1 MGGVQ
6 DFTRGSAE
14 DLARPPSSNSLPA
27 DRLPSASSSA
37 DRSGGASGVSAAV
50 SSQVYGGFNAGGCE
64 AGCLPAASL
73 PPLGSSS
80 PAPDHATLTA
90 AEAALRPPLHA
101 EAAAGEAACKQQAGE
116 QPLQPR
122 SNSSEPAGPV
132 KKQQQSRMHADQVE
146 APLKNDAA
154 AADAS
159 QRLLAFKLE
168 ARRSER
174 VFSSSLLAAERQFT
188 SRMVQTSAPAP
199 PPVAASC
206 TRHPS
211 LRSFSHLA
219 SYDRFVVPEDSF
231 TDKCGRGKLIGTRP
245 PRPGSTSSGKY
256 ERLPPHI
263 RSLLDFR
270 QEVIHPAVLRVGL
283 QMGQRKIVGSNART
297 AAMLTAFQRF
307 IEDYSPPPYQAIDKH
322 LKQMLDRQINF
333 ITHCRP
339 HSIAMG
345 GTIRWL
351 KRRLSSYAA
360 LQLEETRSR
369 LSLDISNFIAG
380 RLLSATWTAASIVE
394 QQLIENGDN
403 VMVFGRS
410 TAINCALLQSRK
422 QGLQFSVVMVDA
434 PHSVSGQATAK
445 EFADAG
451 IYVTYTM
458 LNGLSYHIRGIT
470 KVLLGCAALLAN
482 GYVVNSAGAAIVA
495 MMGKMHAKPVLVV
508 TETYKM
514 SDRVMLDSCSFN
526 ELADPAL
533 VWRPTPEEM
542 GVPAAAA
549 APAAGCMYTATG
561 SSEGGE
567 GGSSTAEAGGGG
579 QQGAWGQQQQQQEQQ
594 QQQQHPRCPFC
605 HSEFQ
610 VPVANPTY
618 DVTPAQFIDY
628 VVTEDGVFPASS
640 IPALICGLGKSPAV
654 AD

>member
-1 MGGVQ
+1 MNGLRDPVGAADEEEANAPSESSPTESDNVKPN
-6 DFTRGSAE
+6 TSGPATSGSV
-14 DLARPPSSNSLPA
+14 PA
-27 DRLPSASSSA
+27 DTLSAAASPANYTNNDSAPSRR
-37 DRSGGASGVSAAV
+37 DMTASGPRNTAH
-50 SSQVYGGFNAGGCE
+50 SS
-64 AGCLPAASL
+64 
-73 PPLGSSS
+73 
-80 PAPDHATLTA
+80 
-90 AEAALRPPLHA
+90 AEAAKASSGGGTATGHAFQPTTPLRA
-101 EAAAGEAACKQQAGE
+101 Y
-116 QPLQPR
+116 
-122 SNSSEPAGPV
+122 SNSAETFGV
-132 KKQQQSRMHADQVE
+132 SRQPHRIVGFEQLNPSKVE
-146 APLKNDAA
+146 ITDSHRPM
-154 AADAS
+154 S
-159 QRLLAFKLE
+159 SRQE
-168 ARRSER
+168 SRRSER
-174 VFSSSLLAAERQFT
+174 APTFVAFDKPVSSRG
-188 SRMVQTSAPAP
+188 VQTSAPAIA
-199 PPVAASC
+199 PVAASC
-206 TRHPS
+206 TRHPP
-211 LRSFSHLA
+211 LRCFSHLA
-219 SYDRFVVPEDSF
+219 TYDRFVVPEDSF

-263 RSLLDFR
+263 RSLMNFR
-270 QEVIHPAVLRVGL
+270 QEVIHPAVLRVGI
-283 QMGQRKIVGSNART
+283 QMGQRKIVGANART

-351 KRRLSSYAA
+351 KRRLSNYAA

-380 RLLSATWTAASIVE
+380 RLVSATWMAASIVE

-410 TAINCALLQSRK
+410 TAINCALLQSKR

-445 EFADAG
+445 EFAEAG

-482 GYVVNSAGAAIVA
+482 GYVVNSAGAATVA

-514 SDRVMLDSCSFN
+514 SDRVMLNSSSFN
-526 ELADPAL
+526 ELADPSL
-533 VWRPTPEEM
+533 VWKPSAEEL
-542 GVPAAAA
+542 GGLP
-549 APAAGCMYTATG
+549 GTATKSTG
-561 SSEGGE
+561 SAGATTSSGGGWE
-567 GGSSTAEAGGGG
+567 AISGDAGGDRH
-579 QQGAWGQQQQQQEQQ
+579 QQE
-594 QQQQHPRCPFC
+594 QQQHPRCSFC
-605 HSEFQ
+605 QSEFQ
-610 VPVANPTY
+610 VPVVNPTY

-640 IPALICGLGKSPAV
+640 IPAVICGLGKSPAL

>member
-1 MGGVQ
+1 MEEGLEDSANGAVDRAATAPSDSSFLEPPREDFLWSSSGAPGGV
-6 DFTRGSAE
+6 FGGRASRGSTS
-14 DLARPPSSNSLPA
+14 SSNSST
-27 DRLPSASSSA
+27 D
-37 DRSGGASGVSAAV
+37 GASGRQLHARR
-50 SSQVYGGFNAGGCE
+50 
-64 AGCLPAASL
+64 AS
-73 PPLGSSS
+73 GHR
-80 PAPDHATLTA
+80 DHPHPT
-90 AEAALRPPLHA
+90 AEAA
-101 EAAAGEAACKQQAGE
+101 
-116 QPLQPR
+116 QPLSRASGAAVGAHAGAYPVVPQLLR
-122 SNSSEPAGPV
+122 SNSAEPVGMSR
-132 KKQQQSRMHADQVE
+132 QQFQKMGVDQSAASRGDPN
-146 APLKNDAA
+146 APDY
-154 AADAS
+154 
-159 QRLLAFKLE
+159 QRPMSSRPDT
-168 ARRSER
+168 RRSER
-174 VFSSSLLAAERQFT
+174 ISSFVALDKQFT
-188 SRMVQTSAPAP
+188 TRMVQTSAPPA
-199 PPVAASC
+199 PPVAAAC
-206 TRHPS
+206 TRHPP
-211 LRSFSHLA
+211 LRSFSHLPPF
-219 SYDRFVVPEDSF
+219 DRFVVPEDSF
-231 TDKCGRGKLIGTRP
+231 TEKCGRGALIGTRP

-263 RSLLDFR
+263 RALMNFR

-283 QMGQRKIVGSNART
+283 QMGQRKIVGANART

-410 TAINCALLQSRK
+410 TAINCALLQSKK

-458 LNGLSYHIRGIT
+458 LNAT
-470 KVLLGCAALLAN
+470 
-482 GYVVNSAGAAIVA
+482 VA
-495 MMGKMHAKPVLVV
+495 MMGKVHAKPVLVV

-533 VWRPTPEEM
+533 VWRPPCGEE
-542 GVPAAAA
+542 
-549 APAAGCMYTATG
+549 T
-561 SSEGGE
+561 
-567 GGSSTAEAGGGG
+567 AGGGAG
-579 QQGAWGQQQQQQEQQ
+579 GPPSSSSAQKSGAATAPAGCSSAAASGGEAWDAGGFGGETGGGGGGWDRQQQQDQQQQQQ
-594 QQQQHPRCPFC
+594 QQQQHARCAYC
-605 HSEFQ
+605 QSEFQ
-610 VPVANPTY
+610 VPVVNPTY

-640 IPALICGLGKSPAV
+640 IPSLICGLGRSPAL